1 MLYDQWPWPLQESE
15 SGFTYY
21 VHYLNVLTFSISDLS
36 NILPT
41 WSNIWT
47 GIRQK
52 EYQWNNI
59 AQDNILFWRRG
70 WYFQSFWKLSVVVIE
85 WKLTIEMLNWK
96 LQPNRKTLYFVIMTF
111 YVQCPCPLF
120 ICFICCTSSRNI
132 YYPSSVTHLQFTIYI
147 YRIQTLALQHL
158 HYNVM
163 NKWRIYSSGLPCQ

>member
-1 MLYDQWPWPLQESE
+1 MFLLDIISLMLYDQWPWLLQESG
-15 SGFTYY
+15 SGFTYN

-59 AQDNILFWRRG
+59 ALDNILCGRCG
-70 WYFQSFWKLSVVVIE
+70 LYFQSFWKLSVVVIE

-96 LQPNRKTLYFVIMTF
+96 LQPSTSLYLVIMKYRQIDKSTF
-111 YVQCPCPLF
+111 YVHVLCLSVSYVVSAEIF
-120 ICFICCTSSRNI
+120 IHPAWHIYNLQFIFTEYRRWHCNI
-132 YYPSSVTHLQFTIYI
+132 YIT
-147 YRIQTLALQHL
+147 
-158 HYNVM
+158 M
-163 NKWRIYSSGLPCQ
+163 

>member
-1 MLYDQWPWPLQESE
+1 MFLLDIISLMLYDQWPWLLQESG
-15 SGFTYY
+15 SGFTYN

-59 AQDNILFWRRG
+59 ALDNILCGRCG
-70 WYFQSFWKLSVVVIE
+70 LYFQSFWKLSVVVIE

-96 LQPNRKTLYFVIMTF
+96 LQPSTTLYLVIMK
-111 YVQCPCPLF
+111 YRH
-120 ICFICCTSSRNI
+120 SMSM
-132 YYPSSVTHLQFTIYI
+132 SSVYLFHMLYQQKYISIQCDTFTIYNL
-147 YRIQTLALQHL
+147 YLQNTDAGTATFTLQC
-158 HYNVM
+158 NE
-163 NKWRIYSSGLPCQ
+163 

>member
-59 AQDNILFWRRG
+59 AQDNILFGRCG
-70 WYFQSFWKLSVVVIE
+70 WYFQSFLKVVGCSDWMKIDHWDV
-85 WKLTIEMLNWK
+85 K
-96 LQPNRKTLYFVIMTF
+96 PKTTTKQHSLFGNNDIL
-111 YVQCPCPLF
+111 CPM
-120 ICFICCTSSRNI
+120 SM
-132 YYPSSVTHLQFTIYI
+132 SSVYLFHMLYQQQKYISIQCDTFTIYNL
-147 YRIQTLALQHL
+147 YLQNTDAGTATFTLQ
-158 HYNVM
+158 
-163 NKWRIYSSGLPCQ
+163 CQCNE